1 MIPSQPAACPQ
12 SPPRVI
18 LFRSNLLS
26 GARSADLLPAPQDAP
41 LLHERHGLMPYRGRR
56 TQNRVISETAA
67 AVSPTTSPSHNP
79 APPNPIGKAS
89 I

>member
-1 MIPSQPAACPQ
+1 MFPSQPAACPQ

-18 LFRSNLLS
+18 LFLSNLLS
-26 GARSADLLPAPQDAP
+26 GARSADLLPAP

-79 APPNPIGKAS
+79 APPNPIKKAS
-89 I
+89 T

>member
-26 GARSADLLPAPQDAP
+26 GARSAYFLPAP

-79 APPNPIGKAS
+79 APPNPIKKAS
-89 I
+89 T